1 MSGQKKTD
9 IKRNSP
15 MKIIIDNELSEEVI
29 MVDTEQIRIILG
41 DETYR
46 ITADT
51 IEGAISI
58 IALGALIVYPDTT
71 NKITVSSMLSYE

>member
-1 MSGQKKTD
+1 
-9 IKRNSP
+9 
-15 MKIIIDNELSEEVI
+15 MKIIIDNELPEEVI

-58 IALGALIVYPDTT
+58 ITLGALIVYPDTT
-71 NKITVSSMLSYE
+71 NKITVSSML

>member
-1 MSGQKKTD
+1 
-9 IKRNSP
+9 
-15 MKIIIDNELSEEVI
+15 MKVKVYDKASEIPTLLTLESI
-29 MVDTEQIRIILG
+29 EIILD

-51 IEGAISI
+51 IERAISI
-58 IALGALIVYPDTT
+58 ITLGALIVYPDTT